1 MFKAIAWLLGPPIE
15 RNRAIHTK
23 VCRRNVECRIHP
35 MLFVDEAQ
43 DLRNDLLE
51 DLRLLTNY
59 AMDSEPRLCL
69 LLVGPTELRRRLGMA
84 VHELLARRIVV
95 PGVREETTLRYK
107 VNGSAEMTEIHWCEP
122 AAVTAVVARARLS
135 LVRESSATVVS
146 TVMCIPFMRSSRIRR
161 LPWRCR
167 SLTILEQTMA
177 MRKRDDEVFPNA
189 AGIDVGGSSHWVA
202 VPRHA
207 RSCE

>member
-1 MFKAIAWLLGPPIE
+1 MHPGPHRLFYVPLSTGNVIDMFKAIAWLLGPPIE

-43 DLRNDLLE
+43 DLRNDVLE

-84 VHELLARRIVV
+84 VHELLARRNVV
-95 PGVREETTLRYK
+95 RFHLGGLARDELHECVGHRLRLAGTSVPLFEPGALEALYQATQGLPRMVKREAHQAL
-107 VNGSAEMTEIHWCEP
+107 SA
-122 AAVTAVVARARLS
+122 AALAKARQITAGHVQCAV
-135 LVRESSATVVS
+135 E
-146 TVMCIPFMRSSRIRR
+146 
-161 LPWRCR
+161 
-167 SLTILEQTMA
+167 
-177 MRKRDDEVFPNA
+177 
-189 AGIDVGGSSHWVA
+189 DVQ
-202 VPRHA
+202 
-207 RSCE
+207 

>member
-1 MFKAIAWLLGPPIE
+1 
-15 RNRAIHTK
+15 
-23 VCRRNVECRIHP
+23 
-35 MLFVDEAQ
+35 
-43 DLRNDLLE
+43 
-51 DLRLLTNY
+51 
-59 AMDSEPRLCL
+59 
-69 LLVGPTELRRRLGMA
+69 MA
-84 VHELLARRIVV
+84 LAV
-95 PGVREETTLRYK
+95 PGVRGETTLRYK
-107 VNGSAEMTEIHWCEP
+107 VNGSAEMTEI
-122 AAVTAVVARARLS
+122 ALVRARSGDSRCGASPPES

-177 MRKRDDEVFPNA
+177 MRKRDDDLVFPHA

-207 RSCE
+207 TSDPVREFGAMTDDLGAMADWL